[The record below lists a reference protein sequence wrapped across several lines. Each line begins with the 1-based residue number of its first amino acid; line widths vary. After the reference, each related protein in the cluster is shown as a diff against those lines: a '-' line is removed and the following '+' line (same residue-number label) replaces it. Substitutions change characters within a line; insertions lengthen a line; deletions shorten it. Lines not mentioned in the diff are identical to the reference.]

1 MITLEKS
8 NRKYKVKHGNVAAE
22 PATGAI
28 ARKTTLNTTV
38 KEERVK
44 DAKFKE
50 DKNIEIKMGDKTLTV
65 DEFKSELRLTYLR
78 DLR

>member
-1 MITLEKS
+1 MSSK
-8 NRKYKVKHGNVAAE
+8 A
-22 PATGAI
+22 
-28 ARKTTLNTTV
+28 TLNTTV

-50 DKNIEIKMGDKTLTV
+50 DKNMEIKMGEKTLTV
-65 DEFKSELRLTYLR
+65 DKFKSELRLTYLR